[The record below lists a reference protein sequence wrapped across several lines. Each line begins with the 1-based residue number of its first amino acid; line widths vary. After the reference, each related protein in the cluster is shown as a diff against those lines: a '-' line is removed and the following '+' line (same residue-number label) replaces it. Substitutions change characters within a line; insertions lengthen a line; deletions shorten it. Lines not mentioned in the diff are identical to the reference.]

1 MGFFISMTILSVKPT
16 YFRNLAPD
24 EIVLSE
30 GINLVVGKNGS
41 GKTSLLEAIYMLTSG
56 RSFRTRKLETII
68 FRNEDTSSHETFL
81 FGRVRQ
87 SESSVNTTHEI
98 GVRKSKVDKAL
109 IKIDGQSVLSSSV
122 LAAICPISVIEP
134 DNLSLLSGAP
144 QQRRKFVDW
153 GVFHVEPSYSKLWK
167 NYVVTLKQR
176 NAMLKTMSPYGPTD
190 QLDVWDEQL
199 SRHAEKID
207 YLRSKVLEVLQ
218 EHFSK
223 LLKNLLPGIAVSLSY
238 RRGWDQSAGL
248 GTALK
253 KNRDTDISRS
263 FTSVGAHR
271 MDVRIGVSN
280 KAAIEVLSRGQLKLV
295 TMALY
300 LAQVK
305 ALFLM
310 TGKKSVVMVDD
321 VSAELDSA
329 NTSRVFATLDE
340 VGSQIICTTLDLEQ
354 TIKSINTSREVR
366 VFHVEQGHIQ
376 EDKTSIQSLSNTDTE

>member
-1 MGFFISMTILSVKPT
+1 M
-16 YFRNLAPD
+16 
-24 EIVLSE
+24 
-30 GINLVVGKNGS
+30 
-41 GKTSLLEAIYMLTSG
+41 
-56 RSFRTRKLETII
+56 
-68 FRNEDTSSHETFL
+68 
-81 FGRVRQ
+81 
-87 SESSVNTTHEI
+87 
-98 GVRKSKVDKAL
+98 
-109 IKIDGQSVLSSSV
+109 
-122 LAAICPISVIEP
+122 
-134 DNLSLLSGAP
+134 
-144 QQRRKFVDW
+144 DW

-167 NYVVTLKQR
+167 NYVVALKQR
-176 NAMLKTMSPYGPTD
+176 NAMLKKMTPYGSTE

-199 SRHAEKID
+199 SRHAEEID
-207 YLRSKVLEVLQ
+207 HLRSKVLDILQ
-218 EHFSK
+218 EHFSN
-223 LLKNLLPGIAVSLSY
+223 LLQSLLPGIAVSLSY

-271 MDVRIGVSN
+271 MDVRISVAN

>member
-1 MGFFISMTILSVKPT
+1 M
-16 YFRNLAPD
+16 
-24 EIVLSE
+24 
-30 GINLVVGKNGS
+30 
-41 GKTSLLEAIYMLTSG
+41 
-56 RSFRTRKLETII
+56 
-68 FRNEDTSSHETFL
+68 
-81 FGRVRQ
+81 FGAV
-87 SESSVNTTHEI
+87 S
-98 GVRKSKVDKAL
+98 
-109 IKIDGQSVLSSSV
+109 
-122 LAAICPISVIEP
+122 
-134 DNLSLLSGAP
+134 
-144 QQRRKFVDW
+144 
-153 GVFHVEPSYSKLWK
+153 
-167 NYVVTLKQR
+167 
-176 NAMLKTMSPYGPTD
+176 LKTMSPYGPTD

-223 LLKNLLPGIAVSLSY
+223 LLQNLLPGIAVSLSY

-271 MDVRIGVSN
+271 MDVRISVSN

>member
-1 MGFFISMTILSVKPT
+1 
-16 YFRNLAPD
+16 
-24 EIVLSE
+24 
-30 GINLVVGKNGS
+30 
-41 GKTSLLEAIYMLTSG
+41 MLTSR
-56 RSFRTRKLETII
+56 RSVRTRKLETIM
-68 FRNEDTSSHETFL
+68 FRSEDNSSHETFL
-81 FGRVRQ
+81 YGRVRQ
-87 SESSVNTTHEI
+87 SEDSVNTIHEI

-176 NAMLKTMSPYGPTD
+176 NAMLKTMSPYGSTD

-207 YLRSKVLEVLQ
+207 HLRSKVLEVLQ

-223 LLKNLLPGIAVSLSY
+223 LLQNLLPGIAVSLSY

-271 MDVRIGVSN
+271 MDVRISVSN